1 VRRRRTITLA
11 FACALVLAAAAV
23 FLVLRSR
30 GDDDPDLPPD
40 VGVVEWVIDG
50 DTVDID
56 IAGTEERVR
65 LLGINTPETH
75 TDTGVPECYGP
86 EASAFTRS
94 LLPVGTE
101 VRLVRDVVGRDD
113 YDRLLAYVFRR
124 DDDLFVNAAIVGGG
138 YGRPLSIG
146 PNTAY
151 ADRFVA
157 AATAAEAGD
166 LGLWGAC
173 GG

>member
-1 VRRRRTITLA
+1 VRRRRAITLA
-11 FACALVLAAAAV
+11 FALVLAATAV
-23 FLVLRSR
+23 LIIRAR
-30 GDDDPDLPPD
+30 GDDDADLPPD

-50 DTVDID
+50 DTVDIE

-75 TDTGVPECYGP
+75 TDTGVPECYGS
-86 EASAFTRS
+86 EAFAFTRS

-124 DDDLFVNAAIVGGG
+124 DDDLFVNEAIIGGG
-138 YGRPLSIG
+138 YARPLSIG

-151 ADRFVA
+151 TDRFVA

-166 LGLWGAC
+166 LGLWSAC

>member
-1 VRRRRTITLA
+1 MLTAVVA
-11 FACALVLAAAAV
+11 AALVTV
-23 FLVLRSR
+23 VVSTR
-30 GDDDPDLPPD
+30 GHGDPDLPRGI
-40 VGVVEWVIDG
+40 GVVEWVIDG
-50 DTVDID
+50 DTVDIE
-56 IAGTEERVR
+56 IAGGEERVR
-65 LLGINTPETH
+65 LIGINTPETH
-75 TDTGVPECYGP
+75 TDSGVPDCYGP
-86 EASAFTRS
+86 EAFAFTRS
-94 LLPVGTE
+94 LLSVGTE

-124 DDDLFVNAAIVGGG
+124 DDGLFVNEAIVGEG
-138 YGRPLSIG
+138 YARPLSIA

-157 AATAAEAGD
+157 AATAAEASD

>member
-1 VRRRRTITLA
+1 MEGA
-11 FACALVLAAAAV
+11 
-23 FLVLRSR
+23 
-30 GDDDPDLPPD
+30 GGEDDPELPPD
-40 VGVVEWVIDG
+40 VGVVGWVIDG
-50 DTVDID
+50 DTVDIE
-56 IAGTEERVR
+56 IAGADERVR
-65 LLGINTPETH
+65 LIGINTPETH
-75 TDTGVPECYGP
+75 TVTGVPECFGA
-86 EASAFTRS
+86 EAFTFTQS

-124 DDDLFVNAAIVGGG
+124 DDDLFVNDAIIGGG
-138 YGRPLSIG
+138 YARPLSIG

-157 AATAAEAGD
+157 AATAAEAAD